1 MLGKNVTV
9 RKTCSIAAATLIFA
23 GCGPSEEI
31 VQQLAQAEVVAL
43 QKDSLVAAVAEYAQ
57 VMSEI
62 SSELAAVELEGRDML
77 IALESPL
84 AASRDSII
92 EKIRFMDER
101 MAQSQ
106 QRLQQS
112 RRRIGQLT
120 SISDSLRASMEST
133 ISNYES
139 VLSTHRESIA
149 SLTEQVAGLESET
162 QRLASEIGTLESE
175 IDDAAVVYYTI
186 ATEEELLERGI
197 IEKQGGARVL
207 FIFGKSGET
216 LVPGRDLDPAM
227 FTAIDSRAVNEIP
240 VPNPDAA
247 YSIVSRH
254 SLAFLENTPDED
266 GNISGALRIASPIEF
281 WSASPFLIIVADED

>member
-1 MLGKNVTV
+1 MLGKNELV
-9 RKTCSIAAATLIFA
+9 RKVCSIAVASLLFV

-31 VQQLAQAEVVAL
+31 LQQLAQAEIVAAE
-43 QKDSLVAAVAEYAQ
+43 KDSLVEAVAEYAQ
-57 VMSEI
+57 AMSVI
-62 SSELAAVELEGRDML
+62 SSELAAVELEGREML

-92 EKIRFMDER
+92 EKVRFMDER
-101 MAQSQ
+101 IVQSER
-106 QRLQQS
+106 RLRQTRQ
-112 RRRIGQLT
+112 RIGQLT
-120 SISDSLRASMEST
+120 SLSDSLRATMENT

-139 VLSTHRESIA
+139 MLVTHRESIA
-149 SLTEQVAGLESET
+149 SLSEQVAGLESET
-162 QRLASEIGTLESE
+162 QTLASEISTLESE
-175 IDDAAVVYYTI
+175 IDNAAVVYYTI
-186 ATEEELLERGI
+186 ATKEELLERGI

-216 LVPGRDLDPAM
+216 LVPGRDLDPSM
-227 FTAIDSRAVNEIP
+227 FTAIDSRAVSEIP

-266 GNISGALRIASPIEF
+266 GKISGALRITSPGEFWNASPY
-281 WSASPFLIIVADED
+281 LIIIADED